1 MPTNASRSTRLSSI
15 LAAAAVTAGF
25 LPAASHASPQATEGP
40 AVVRSASG
48 RVAEQ
53 GTALRDRAEF
63 IESETIST
71 ERLLG
76 GTKGDSTT
84 AAAVL
89 EEAWIYD
96 ASVEYFD
103 DYDADGYY
111 SFLRVTFDADS
122 LYAEHWVY
130 ARLFLSIDGV
140 RWEEYHVTD
149 DFLVEGTSAFDA
161 FEVETE
167 LVSGFAPGLYDVLI
181 ELYDADFGYFLG
193 DYGPVQSSAF
203 SLLPLED
210 IEYDTPPVVVVSHEH
225 GGGGAL
231 GVPALLGLLALAGLT
246 HLTRRRRPGR
256 TNHRPNNCSAVV

>member
-1 MPTNASRSTRLSSI
+1 MPTNALRSTSLSTLVS
-15 LAAAAVTAGF
+15 AAAAIAGCIPATSFAAQHTTAQ
-25 LPAASHASPQATEGP
+25 S

-48 RVAEQ
+48 RVAER
-53 GTALRDRAEF
+53 GDAATRDRSQF

-71 ERLLG
+71 ERLPNVG
-76 GTKGDSTT
+76 KGDSTT
-84 AAAVL
+84 AAAL
-89 EEAWIYD
+89 LLDEAWIYD

-122 LYAEHWVY
+122 MYAEHWVY
-130 ARLFLSIDGV
+130 ARLFLTIDGV
-140 RWEEYHVTD
+140 RWEEYHVTG
-149 DFLVEGTSAFDA
+149 DFLIEGTSAFDA

-193 DYGPVQSSAF
+193 EYGPVQSSAF

-210 IEYDTPPVVVVSHEH
+210 IEYDTPPVVVVTHEH

-231 GVPALLGLLALAGLT
+231 GVPALLGLFALGAFARRK
-246 HLTRRRRPGR
+246 RRRLSR
-256 TNHRPNNCSAVV
+256 

>member
-1 MPTNASRSTRLSSI
+1 MPTNASRSTSLST
-15 LAAAAVTAGF
+15 LLTAAAAIAGCI
-25 LPAASHASPQATEGP
+25 PAASIATQQATGEP
-40 AVVRSASG
+40 PVVRSASG
-48 RVAEQ
+48 RVTERGAA
-53 GTALRDRAEF
+53 TTRDRLQF

-71 ERLLG
+71 ERLPNIA
-76 GTKGDSTT
+76 KGDSTT
-84 AAAVL
+84 AAAL
-89 EEAWIYD
+89 LDEAWIYD

-122 LYAEHWVY
+122 MYAEHWVY
-130 ARLFLSIDGV
+130 ARLFLTIDGV
-140 RWEEYHVTD
+140 RWEEYHVTG
-149 DFLVEGTSAFDA
+149 DFLIEGTSAFDA

-210 IEYDTPPVVVVSHEH
+210 IEYDTPPVVVVTHDH

-231 GVPALLGLLALAGLT
+231 GLPALVGLFALAAFT
-246 HLTRRRRPGR
+246 RRTRRRRS
-256 TNHRPNNCSAVV
+256 H